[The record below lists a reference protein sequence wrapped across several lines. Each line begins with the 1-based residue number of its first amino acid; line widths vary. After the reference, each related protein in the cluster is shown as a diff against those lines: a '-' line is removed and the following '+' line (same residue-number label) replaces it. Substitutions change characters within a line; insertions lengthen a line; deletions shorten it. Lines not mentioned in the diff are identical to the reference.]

1 MVPMSAETMMLLVL
15 AAVAVIVAMRWIAE
29 RTGLP
34 AAALLTLF
42 GIGYALLPGPN
53 LTLDPDLV
61 LTVVLPPLLYSAA
74 LDSSL
79 TAIRRN
85 LRTVVSLSVL
95 LVFAT
100 AVVIGVGFGMFVAGA
115 TLAAG
120 IALGAAV
127 APPDPVAA
135 LAVGRRAA
143 LPPRLITLIQGEGLL
158 NDATALTILAVA
170 VSAAR
175 GDGFSTPAALGQF
188 AFASVGGVAAGVL
201 VAYGVR
207 PLRKLRSDPLSSN
220 AVSLATPFVAYLLG
234 EAVHVSG
241 VLAVVVAG
249 LIIGHN
255 NPSWASGASRLQT
268 GAVWRL
274 VDFLLEGFVFLLIGQ
289 QLPEVLRGLGEYETS
304 TVVTASAITLGVVL
318 LLRPLWLWLT
328 EHLPQSLH
336 TRLTDQDLDG
346 DGEPDN
352 DPEGE
357 PDGESDLGSDPVDA
371 PGSSAAGLRSVV
383 GPGRLSGR
391 EIVAL
396 SWAGTRG
403 VISLAAIFTL
413 PLVTDD
419 GRPFPARDLLLFCA
433 FLAVLVTLVG
443 QGLTFG
449 PVVRALGLRADEAD
463 QARMRN
469 EARVGAVDAA
479 LRRLEE
485 MEAEQHDDV
494 DDRAI
499 AAIRLQLRTRQ
510 RRYRHRLDMLD
521 NAEAGEIPLS
531 PEYEAALRLRRSVIE
546 AQRLELLRWRDV
558 GRLPDESLRA
568 LERELDHEEGLLPS
582 RGGR

>member
-1 MVPMSAETMMLLVL
+1 MLLLVL
-15 AAVAVIVAMRWIAE
+15 AGVAVIVAVRWVAE

-34 AAALLTLF
+34 AAALLTLV
-42 GIGYALLPGPN
+42 GIAYALLPGPN
-53 LTLDPDLV
+53 ITLQPDLV
-61 LTVVLPPLLYSAA
+61 LTLVLPPLLYSAA

-95 LVFAT
+95 LVLAT
-100 AVVIGVGFGMFVAGA
+100 ALLIGIGFDLFVPGA

-135 LAVGRRAA
+135 LAVGRRAG

-175 GDGFSTPAALGQF
+175 GNDFSAPAALGQF
-188 AFASVGGVAAGVL
+188 LFASVGGVAVGVG
-201 VAYGVR
+201 VAYGIR
-207 PLRKLRSDPLSSN
+207 PLRRLRRDPLSSN

-234 EAVHVSG
+234 ESLHVSG

-249 LIIGHN
+249 LIIGHTS
-255 NPSWASGASRLQT
+255 PSWVSGASRLQT
-268 GAVWRL
+268 DAVWRL

-289 QLPEVLRGLGEYETS
+289 QLPTVIRGLGEYATS
-304 TVVTASAITLGVVL
+304 TIVTASAITVGVML
-318 LLRPLWLWLT
+318 LVRPLWLWLT

-352 DPEGE
+352 TPH
-357 PDGESDLGSDPVDA
+357 DGRTA
-371 PGSSAAGLRSVV
+371 P
-383 GPGRLSGR
+383 PGRLSGR
-391 EIVAL
+391 EIVVL

-413 PLVTDD
+413 PMVTDD
-419 GRPFPARDLLLFCA
+419 GSPFPDRNLLLFCA

-443 QGLTFG
+443 QGLTFA
-449 PVVRALGLRADEAD
+449 PLVRALGLRADEAD
-463 QARMRN
+463 QARLRN
-469 EARVGAVDAA
+469 EARAASVEAA
-479 LRRLEE
+479 LSRLDD

-499 AAIRLQLRTRQ
+499 AGIRAQLRTRLA
-510 RRYRHRLDMLD
+510 RYKRRLDFLD
-521 NAEAGEIPLS
+521 SAEAGEIPLS

-546 AQRLELLRWRDV
+546 AQRGELLRWRDV
-558 GRLPDESLRA
+558 GRLPDESLRK

-582 RGGR
+582 RSTR

>member
-1 MVPMSAETMMLLVL
+1 VSPESTLLLVL
-15 AAVAVIVAMRWIAE
+15 AAVAVIVGMRWVAD

-34 AAALLTLF
+34 AAALLTLL

-95 LVFAT
+95 LVLAT
-100 AVVIGVGFGMFVAGA
+100 AVVIGVGFGLFVAGA

-135 LAVGRRAA
+135 LSVGRKAA

-175 GDGFSTPAALGQF
+175 GNGYSTPAAVGQF
-188 AFASVGGVAAGVL
+188 VFASVGGVAAGVA
-201 VAYGVR
+201 VAYAVR

-234 EAVHVSG
+234 ESVHVSG

-289 QLPEVLRGLGEYETS
+289 QLPNVLRGLGEFATS
-304 TVVTASAITLGVVL
+304 TVVIASSITVGVVL

-336 TRLTDQDLDG
+336 TRLTEQDLDG
-346 DGEPDN
+346 DGEPDS
-352 DPEGE
+352 E
-357 PDGESDLGSDPVDA
+357 PDREPGSTA
-371 PGSSAAGLRSVV
+371 PGAGKAIR
-383 GPGRLSGR
+383 PGRLSGR

-419 GRPFPARDLLLFCA
+419 GSPFPDRDLLLFCA
-433 FLAVLVTLVG
+433 FLTVLVTLVG

-449 PVVRALGLRADEAD
+449 PLVRTLGLRANEAD
-463 QARMRN
+463 EARMRN
-469 EARVGAVDAA
+469 EARAASVEAA
-479 LRRLEE
+479 LLRLDE
-485 MEAEQHDDV
+485 MEAERHDEV

-499 AAIRLQLRTRQ
+499 AGIRTQLTTRLN
-510 RRYRHRLDMLD
+510 RYRHRLDLLD
-521 NAEAGEIPLS
+521 SAEAGEIPLS

-546 AQRLELLRWRDV
+546 AQRIELLRWRDV
-558 GRLPDESLRA
+558 GRLPDEGLRA
-568 LERELDHEEGLLPS
+568 LERELDHEEGLLPDRS
-582 RGGR
+582 TR

>member
-1 MVPMSAETMMLLVL
+1 
-15 AAVAVIVAMRWIAE
+15 
-29 RTGLP
+29 
-34 AAALLTLF
+34 
-42 GIGYALLPGPN
+42 
-53 LTLDPDLV
+53 
-61 LTVVLPPLLYSAA
+61 
-74 LDSSL
+74 
-79 TAIRRN
+79 
-85 LRTVVSLSVL
+85 LSV
-95 LVFAT
+95 
-100 AVVIGVGFGMFVAGA
+100 
-115 TLAAG
+115 
-120 IALGAAV
+120 
-127 APPDPVAA
+127 
-135 LAVGRRAA
+135 GRKAA

-175 GDGFSTPAALGQF
+175 GNGYSTPAAVGQF
-188 AFASVGGVAAGVL
+188 VFASVGGVAAGVA
-201 VAYGVR
+201 VAYAVR

-234 EAVHVSG
+234 ESVHVSG

-289 QLPEVLRGLGEYETS
+289 QLPNVLRGLGEFATS
-304 TVVTASAITLGVVL
+304 TVVIASSITVGVVL

-336 TRLTDQDLDG
+336 TRLTEQDLDR
-346 DGEPDN
+346 DGEPDS
-352 DPEGE
+352 E
-357 PDGESDLGSDPVDA
+357 PDRE
-371 PGSSAAGLRSVV
+371 PGSTAPRAGKAIR
-383 GPGRLSGR
+383 PGRLSVR

-419 GRPFPARDLLLFCA
+419 GSPFPDRDLLLFCA
-433 FLAVLVTLVG
+433 FLTVLVTLVG

-449 PVVRALGLRADEAD
+449 PLVRTLGLRANEAD
-463 QARMRN
+463 EARMRN
-469 EARVGAVDAA
+469 EARAASVEAA
-479 LRRLEE
+479 LLRLDE
-485 MEAEQHDDV
+485 MEAERHDDV

-499 AAIRLQLRTRQ
+499 AGIRTQLTTRLN
-510 RRYRHRLDMLD
+510 RYRHRLDLLD
-521 NAEAGEIPLS
+521 SAEAGEIPLS

-546 AQRLELLRWRDV
+546 AQRIELLRWRDV
-558 GRLPDESLRA
+558 GRLPDEGLRA
-568 LERELDHEEGLLPS
+568 LERELDHEEGLLPDRS
-582 RGGR
+582 TR

>member
-1 MVPMSAETMMLLVL
+1 MLLLVL
-15 AAVAVIVAMRWIAE
+15 AGVAVIVAVRWVAD

-34 AAALLTLF
+34 AAALLTLL
-42 GIGYALLPGPN
+42 GIAYAVLPGPN
-53 LTLDPDLV
+53 VPLEPDLV
-61 LTVVLPPLLYSAA
+61 LTLVLPPLLYSAA

-95 LVFAT
+95 LVLAT
-100 AVVIGVGFGMFVAGA
+100 ALVIGVGFGLFVAGA
-115 TLAAG
+115 TAAAG

-135 LAVGRRAA
+135 LAVGRKAG

-170 VSAAR
+170 ISAAR

-188 AFASVGGVAAGVL
+188 LLASVGGVAAGVA
-201 VAYGVR
+201 VAYAVR
-207 PLRKLRSDPLSSN
+207 PLRRLRADPLSSN

-255 NPSWASGASRLQT
+255 NPRWASGASRLQT
-268 GAVWRL
+268 VAVWRL

-289 QLPEVLRGLGEYETS
+289 QLPNILRGLDEYATS
-304 TVVTASAITLGVVL
+304 TIAIASGITVGVVL

-328 EHLPQSLH
+328 EHLPQALH
-336 TRLTDQDLDG
+336 TRLTEQDLDG
-346 DGEPDN
+346 DGEPD
-352 DPEGE
+352 
-357 PDGESDLGSDPVDA
+357 DGPPA
-371 PGSSAAGLRSVV
+371 TT
-383 GPGRLSGR
+383 PGRLSGR
-391 EIVAL
+391 EIVVL

-413 PLVTDD
+413 PLLTDD
-419 GRPFPARDLLLFCA
+419 GAPFPDRDLLLFCA
-433 FLAVLVTLVG
+433 FLTVLVTLVG
-443 QGLTFG
+443 QGLTFAHL
-449 PVVRALGLRADEAD
+449 VRALGLRADAAD
-463 QARMRN
+463 QARLRN
-469 EARVGAVDAA
+469 EARMAAVEAA
-479 LRRLEE
+479 LARLDE
-485 MEAEQHDDV
+485 MEAEAHDDV

-499 AAIRLQLRTRQ
+499 ALLRNQLRTRLG
-510 RRYRHRLDMLD
+510 RYRHRLDLLG

-531 PEYEAALRLRRSVIE
+531 PEYEAALRLRRAVID
-546 AQRLELLRWRDV
+546 AQRGELLRWRDV
-558 GRLPDESLRA
+558 GRLPDESLRT
-568 LERELDHEEGLLPS
+568 LERELDHEEGLLPA
-582 RGGR
+582 RAGR

>member
-1 MVPMSAETMMLLVL
+1 VTAESTLLLVL
-15 AAVAVIVAMRWIAE
+15 AAVAVIVGIRWVAD

-34 AAALLTLF
+34 AAALLTLL

-95 LVFAT
+95 LVLAT
-100 AVVIGVGFGMFVAGA
+100 AVVIGVGFGLFVAGA

-135 LAVGRRAA
+135 LSVGRKAA

-175 GDGFSTPAALGQF
+175 GNGYSTPAAVGQF
-188 AFASVGGVAAGVL
+188 VFASVGGVAAGVA
-201 VAYGVR
+201 VAYAVR

-234 EAVHVSG
+234 ESVHVSG

-289 QLPEVLRGLGEYETS
+289 QLPNVLRGLDDFATS
-304 TVVTASAITLGVVL
+304 TVVIASSITVGVVL

-336 TRLTDQDLDG
+336 TRLTEQDLDG
-346 DGEPDN
+346 DGEPDS
-352 DPEGE
+352 E
-357 PDGESDLGSDPVDA
+357 PDREP
-371 PGSSAAGLRSVV
+371 SSTATGGGKATR
-383 GPGRLSGR
+383 PGRLAGR

-419 GRPFPARDLLLFCA
+419 GSPFPDRDLLLFCA
-433 FLAVLVTLVG
+433 FLTVLVTLVG

-449 PVVRALGLRADEAD
+449 PLVRTLGLRANEAD
-463 QARMRN
+463 EARMRN
-469 EARVGAVDAA
+469 EARAASVEAA
-479 LRRLEE
+479 LLRLDE
-485 MEAEQHDDV
+485 MEAERHDDV

-499 AAIRLQLRTRQ
+499 AGIRTQLTTRLN
-510 RRYRHRLDMLD
+510 RYRHRLDLLD
-521 NAEAGEIPLS
+521 SAEAGEIPLS
-531 PEYEAALRLRRSVIE
+531 PDYEAALRLRRSVIE
-546 AQRLELLRWRDV
+546 AQRIELLRWRDV
-558 GRLPDESLRA
+558 GRLPDEGLRA
-568 LERELDHEEGLLPS
+568 LERELDHEEGLLPDRS
-582 RGGR
+582 TR